1 MDREPTTDTTNNVIW
16 AIIGV
21 AAVALIVWAVWS
33 LLGPSNN
40 PPGVPNTGTPGST
53 NTNTGAGTPGPSQVT
68 QAQSGATLVYATGG
82 TFEAVLDPTQS
93 PAGNLACAPA
103 GIVSRITPGSILRS
117 GLYSTKFKA
126 LTPGTCTLRS
136 GAFSA
141 TIIVTQ

>member
-40 PPGVPNTGTPGST
+40 LPGVPNTGTPTST
-53 NTNTGAGTPGPSQVT
+53 NPGAGTPGPSQVT
-68 QAQSGATLVYATGG
+68 QAQSGATLVYARGAS
-82 TFEAVLDPTQS
+82 FEAVLDPTQS
-93 PAGNLACAPA
+93 PAGSLACAPA
-103 GIVSRITPGSILRS
+103 GIVSRTTPGSILRS
-117 GLYSTKFKA
+117 GLYSTEFKA
-126 LTPGTCTLRS
+126 LAPGTCTLRS